1 MKDMSGEFKKRQASV
16 WERTD
21 TPREGAVRVVRRGR
35 GPLQVVH
42 EQAIVH
48 ETPTL
53 RARVLARGL
62 RLVAKPVLVL
72 LPFTDRTLALVHRL
86 DALSAKRPR
95 SEHVDR
101 TVREL
106 GGIHVESMTHRYGPP
121 SEMTVLYFHGGGF
134 FSGSI
139 ETHRRVCERLALT
152 TGGTVISVDYVQLPD
167 GAVADSV
174 NDAITAYEAL
184 AAESTH
190 PGKLVVAGDSA
201 GGYLAMKVAE
211 LATRRGLPRPAA
223 IIGFSPLLSLDPD
236 RVDKEGI
243 ERVSRVNDAYLPL
256 RKIRTVRRRW
266 LPEESA
272 IEGCDSPLDAV
283 EMIDSPTFLVAV
295 EDEILRPEVEA
306 LAVQLSA
313 RGVEVETHLWRGQV
327 HAFPVVVDVLQ
338 ESREAVRLAGRF
350 ARLAVGEE
358 VADEV
363 PLAEQEHVSAEPI
376 TGEVVSEGSPEA
388 AVVDGYVVGDAVP
401 GPRAPGAGAAPTR
414 RRWWQFWRRG

>member
-1 MKDMSGEFKKRQASV
+1 MSGEFRKRQTSV
-16 WERTD
+16 WEHTD
-21 TPREGAVRVVRRGR
+21 TPREGRVRVVRRGR

-86 DALSAKRPR
+86 DGLSAKRPR
-95 SEHVDR
+95 SAYVDR
-101 TVREL
+101 TVRSL
-106 GGIHVESMTHRYGPP
+106 GGVHVESMSHRYGPP

-139 ETHRRVCERLALT
+139 ETHRRICERLALT

-211 LATRRGLPRPAA
+211 LATTRGLPRPAA
-223 IIGFSPLLSLDPD
+223 ILGFSPLLSLDPD

-272 IEGCDSPLDAV
+272 IEGFDSPLDAAAL
-283 EMIDSPTFLVAV
+283 IDSPTFLVAV

-306 LAVQLSA
+306 LAIQLSA

-327 HAFPVVVDVLQ
+327 HAFPVVVDVLE
-338 ESREAVRLAGRF
+338 ESREAVRLAARF

-363 PLAEQEHVSAEPI
+363 PLAEQEHVSSEPL

-388 AVVDGYVVGDAVP
+388 AVVDGYVVGDIVP
-401 GPRAPGAGAAPTR
+401 GPDAQASTPPTR

>member
-1 MKDMSGEFKKRQASV
+1 MTGMSSEFRKRQASV
-16 WERTD
+16 WQRTD
-21 TPREGAVRVVRRGR
+21 TPRAGTVRIVRRGR

-53 RARVLARGL
+53 RARALARGL
-62 RLVAKPVLVL
+62 RLVAKPVLVM
-72 LPFTDRTLALVHRL
+72 LPFTDRTRALMRRL
-86 DALSAKRPR
+86 DDLSAKRPR
-95 SEHVDR
+95 SAHVDR
-101 TVREL
+101 TVGRL
-106 GGIHVESMTHRYGPP
+106 GGVAVESMTHRYGPA

-174 NDAITAYEAL
+174 HDAITAYEAL
-184 AAESTH
+184 AAESAH

-243 ERVSRVNDAYLPL
+243 ERVSRVNDAYLPMRRL
-256 RKIRTVRRRW
+256 RTVRRRW

-272 IEGCDSPLDAV
+272 IEGSDSPLDAV
-283 EMIDSPTFLVAV
+283 DLITSPTFLVAV

-313 RGVEVETHLWRGQV
+313 RGVDVETHLWRGQV
-327 HAFPVVVDVLQ
+327 HAFPVVVDVLE
-338 ESREAVRLAGRF
+338 ESREAVRLAARF

-363 PLAEQEHVSAEPI
+363 PIAEQDEVSVEPM
-376 TGEVVSEGSPEA
+376 TGEIVAEDSLATDPL
-388 AVVDGYVVGDAVP
+388 
-401 GPRAPGAGAAPTR
+401 GPAPR
-414 RRWWQFWRRG
+414 RRWWQFWRRR

>member
-1 MKDMSGEFKKRQASV
+1 MFGEFIRRQGSV
-16 WERTD
+16 LDRTD
-21 TPREGAVRVVRRGR
+21 APRDGVVRVVRRGR

-42 EQAIVH
+42 ERAIVH

-53 RARVLARGL
+53 KARVLARGL

-72 LPFTDRTLALVHRL
+72 LPFTDRTLSFVQRL
-86 DALSAKRPR
+86 DELSAKRPR

-101 TVREL
+101 DVRRL
-106 GGIHVESMTHRYGPP
+106 GGVHVESMTHRYGPP

-139 ETHRRVCERLALT
+139 ETHRRVCERLALE
-152 TGGTVISVDYVQLPD
+152 TGGTVISVDYVQLPH
-167 GAVADSV
+167 GVVADSV
-174 NDAITAYEAL
+174 DDAIRAYEAL
-184 AAESTH
+184 AGESDH

-211 LATRRGLPRPAA
+211 LATRRELPRPAA

-256 RKIRTVRRRW
+256 RRIGTVRRRW

-272 IEGCDSPLDAV
+272 IEGFESPLDAA
-283 EMIDSPTFLVAV
+283 ELIDSPTFLVAV

-306 LAVQLSA
+306 MAIQLSA

-327 HAFPVVVDVLQ
+327 HAFPVVVDVLE
-338 ESREAVRLAGRF
+338 ESREAVRLAARF

-358 VADEV
+358 VADET
-363 PLAEQEHVSAEPI
+363 PIADQEHVSAEPI
-376 TGEVVSEGSPEA
+376 TGEVVGEDAASPAVVPEA
-388 AVVDGYVVGDAVP
+388 
-401 GPRAPGAGAAPTR
+401 PRPEPR
-414 RRWWQFWRRG
+414 RRWWQFWRRAA

>member
-1 MKDMSGEFKKRQASV
+1 MSAEFKNRQTSV

-21 TPREGAVRVVRRGR
+21 APRDGALRVVRRGR

-62 RLVAKPVLVL
+62 RLVAKPMLVL
-72 LPFTDRTLALVHRL
+72 LPFTDHTLALVHRL

-101 TVREL
+101 AVLSL
-106 GGIHVESMTHRYGPP
+106 GGVPAEAMNHRYGPP
-121 SEMTVLYFHGGGF
+121 SEVTVLYFHGGGF

-152 TGGTVISVDYVQLPD
+152 TGGTVISVDYVQLPH

-174 NDAITAYEAL
+174 SDAITAYEAL
-184 AAESTH
+184 ATESTH

-211 LATRRGLPRPAA
+211 LATSRGLPRPAA
-223 IIGFSPLLSLDPD
+223 IVGFSPLLSLDPD

-266 LPEESA
+266 MPEEGA
-272 IEGCDSPLDAV
+272 IEGFDSPLDAV
-283 EMIDSPTFLVAV
+283 HLIDSPTFLVAV

-327 HAFPVVVDVLQ
+327 HAFPVVVDVLE

-350 ARLAVGEE
+350 VRLAVGEE
-358 VADEV
+358 VADEA
-363 PLAEQEHVSAEPI
+363 PLTDQDHVSAEPL

-388 AVVDGYVVGDAVP
+388 AAVDGYVVGAAVP
-401 GPRAPGAGAAPTR
+401 GPGPRTAAGPAP